1 MDIKAA
7 RRTERFGARA
17 ITCVYW
23 QAGKCNRNPCSFL
36 HRETPIPPNTGYCN
50 GKSTYSH
57 KCMKKPHSSA
67 NNKSSPKH
75 NSKNVF
81 IRKMGGG
88 SLAGDY
94 QKPSQSIC
102 RYWVNGNCVRGEH
115 CRDLHSWFYGDGFST
130 LAKLREHK
138 KVITGI
144 ALPAGSDKL
153 YSGSTDGTIRTWDCH
168 TGKCVNVVNLGAEV
182 ISMISEGPWIFIGLR
197 NAIKSDYVVVVIV
210 KAWNVQAALEFTL
223 DGPKGRALSIVV
235 GSETLFA
242 GDEDGVISAWRG
254 GSESISPF
262 KLVASLNG
270 HTSDV
275 VCLAVGG
282 KMLYSGSMD
291 HSIKV
296 WDMDTLDCKMTLSG
310 HADTVTS
317 LICWDSYLLSS
328 SFDCTVKVWVAT
340 EEGSLKVTYTH
351 REENGVL
358 ALCGMT
364 DADAKP
370 ILFCS
375 CLDNSVR
382 LYELPSF
389 SERGRL
395 FARREVRSLEIGP
408 GGLFFTGDGTG
419 SVTVWKWLDEPKVS
433 SS

>member
-17 ITCVYW
+17 TTCVYW
-23 QAGKCNRNPCSFL
+23 QAGKCNRNPCNFL
-36 HRETPIPPNTGYCN
+36 HRETPIPTTTGYCDAN
-50 GKSTYSH
+50 TYSLE
-57 KCMKKPHSSA
+57 CTKKPHSSA
-67 NNKSSPKH
+67 NNKSAPKRIL
-75 NSKNVF
+75 KNVL
-81 IRKMGGG
+81 IRKIGGN
-88 SLAGDY
+88 LVIDH
-94 QKPSQSIC
+94 QKPSHSIC
-102 RYWVNGNCVRGEH
+102 RHWVNGNCVHGEK
-115 CRDLHSWFYGDGFST
+115 CRNLHSWFYGDGFST
-130 LAKLREHK
+130 LAKLQEHK

-168 TGKCVNVVNLGAEV
+168 TGQCVNVVNLGAEV

-197 NAIKSDYVVVVIV
+197 NAV

-223 DGPKGRALSIVV
+223 YGPKGRVLAMVV

-254 GSESISPF
+254 SSES
-262 KLVASLNG
+262 
-270 HTSDV
+270 
-275 VCLAVGG
+275 
-282 KMLYSGSMD
+282 MLYSGSMD

-296 WDMDTLDCKMTLSG
+296 WDMDTLQCKMTLSG

-328 SFDCTVKVWVAT
+328 STDCTVKVWVAT
-340 EEGSLKVTYTH
+340 EEGPLKVTYTH
-351 REENGVL
+351 REENGVC
-358 ALCGMT
+358 ALRGMT

-375 CLDNSVR
+375 CVDNSVR

-395 FARREVRSLEIGP
+395 FARLEVRSLEIGP

-419 SVTVWKWLDEPKVS
+419 LVTVWKWLEEPKVAS